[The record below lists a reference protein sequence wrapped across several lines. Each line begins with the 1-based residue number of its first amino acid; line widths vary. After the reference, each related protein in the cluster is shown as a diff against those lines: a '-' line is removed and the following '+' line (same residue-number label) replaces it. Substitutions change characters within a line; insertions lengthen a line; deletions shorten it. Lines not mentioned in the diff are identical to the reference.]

1 MIIYES
7 TKVGFLEDAANGI
20 EDNIRERV
28 FTFMNRNVKAN
39 SPEYISWR
47 NSLGNAMFHVMN
59 SSKIPDDAGVGI
71 EYNIPRSNRR
81 IDFLITGSDD
91 SGNSNAVV
99 IELKQWSKISET
111 DMDGIVETYISRSLQ
126 AKEHPSYQAWSY
138 AALLQG
144 FNEEVYEG
152 GIVLAPCAYLHNH
165 EDIGTVTGHFYREYL
180 EKAPSFCK
188 GDKEKLQDFIA
199 TYVRRGDKGKTL
211 FVIEN
216 SRIRPSKMLSD
227 NLASLL
233 KGNKEFIMID
243 DQKVVYEKA
252 LWLTKKAGTSSK
264 QVLIIEGGPGTGK
277 SVVAINLLTDTTKLG
292 LNTQYVTKNAAP
304 RDVFE
309 AKLTGS
315 FKKSEISNMFSGSGS
330 FTSTPVNTFDSLVV
344 DEAHRLN
351 EKSGMYRNL
360 GDNQVRELINASK
373 CSIFFIDEDQRVT
386 WQDIGETEEIEKWAK
401 RAGATVTKMKLES
414 QFRCNG
420 SDGYLEWIDNTLRIK
435 NTANTTLEGIDYDFR
450 IIDSPNDLRNL
461 IFEKNAEANKARL
474 VAGYCWNWISKRNRN
489 ALDIQI
495 TDHDFAMKWNL
506 ANEST
511 KWIIKPDSVTEIG
524 CIHTCQGLE
533 VDYVGVIVGPDL
545 ISRKGELITDPSKR
559 ARTDSSLNGYK
570 KLLKDNPVEANK
582 KADILIK
589 NTYRTLM
596 TRGLKGCYVYC
607 VDKETQKYFKRM
619 MGDKPGVSK
628 QHSRKLEFLP
638 NKDKR
643 TR

>member
-7 TKVGFLEDAANGI
+7 TKQGFLIDAANGI
-20 EDNIRERV
+20 EDEIRERV
-28 FTFMNRNVKAN
+28 LAFMNRNIRPGN
-39 SPEYISWR
+39 PEYESWK

-59 SSKIPDDAGVGI
+59 TDKIPDDAGVGI

-81 IDFLITGSDD
+81 IDFLITGFDN
-91 SGNSNAVV
+91 SGYSNAVI
-99 IELKQWSKISET
+99 IELKQWSKISATE
-111 DMDGIVETYISRSLQ
+111 MDGIVETYVSKSLQ
-126 AKEHPSYQAWSY
+126 NKEHPSYQAWSY

-144 FNEEVYEG
+144 FNEEVYNG
-152 GIVLAPCAYLHNH
+152 GISLSPCAYLHNH
-165 EDIGTVTGHFYREYL
+165 QDISTVTGSFYKEYL
-180 EKAPSFCK
+180 DKAPAFCK
-188 GDKEKLQDFIA
+188 GDKEKLQNFIA
-199 TYVRRGDKGKTL
+199 TYVRRGDRGKTL

-227 NLASLL
+227 NLVSML
-233 KGNKEFIMID
+233 KGNQEFIMID
-243 DQKVVYEKA
+243 DQKVVYEQA
-252 LWLTKKAGTSSK
+252 LWLTKKASKSKK
-264 QVLIIEGGPGTGK
+264 QVLIVEGGPGTGK
-277 SVVAINLLTDTTKLG
+277 SVVAINLLTDITKLG

-330 FTSTPVNTFDSLVV
+330 FTSTPANTFDALVI

-351 EKSGMYRNL
+351 ERSGIYRNL
-360 GDNQVRELINASK
+360 GENQVKELVNASK

-401 RAGATVTKMKLES
+401 RAGANITKTRLES

-420 SDGYLEWIDNTLRIK
+420 SDGYLEWVDNALQIK
-435 NTANTTLEGIDYDFR
+435 ETANMTLEGIDYDFKVMA
-450 IIDSPNDLRNL
+450 SPNELRDM
-461 IFEKNAEANKARL
+461 IFENNAEANKARL
-474 VAGYCWNWISKRNRN
+474 VAGYCWNWISKRNPS

-495 TDHDFAMKWNL
+495 PEHGFEMKWNL

-511 KWIIKPDSVTEIG
+511 KWMIKPDSVVEIG

-533 VDYVGVIVGPDL
+533 ADYIGVIIGPDL
-545 ISRKGELITDPSKR
+545 ISRNGEIVTNPNER

-570 KLLKDNPVEANK
+570 KLLKDNPVEANR
-582 KADILIK
+582 KADILIR

-607 VDKETQKYFKRM
+607 VDKETQDYFKKM
-619 MGDKPGVSK
+619 MGDKPGLSSK
-628 QHSRKLEFLP
+628 AAPTSKLTT
-638 NKDKR
+638 K
-643 TR
+643 